1 MSPSPM
7 RIRSRALRDVTEFQV
22 IMPHPMETGL
32 RRDEAGEPVARH
44 HITDVVVTLGERTV
58 FAAHF
63 SFAVS
68 RDPLIVFRVRDAQV
82 GQRLQVVWNDNLGQQ
97 RSDETVIA

>member
-1 MSPSPM
+1 MTTSPM
-7 RIRSRALRDVTEFQV
+7 RIRARALRGVTEIQV
-22 IMPHPMETGL
+22 LMPHPMETGL
-32 RRDEAGEPVARH
+32 RRDEAGEPIARH

-58 FAAHF
+58 FAARC

-68 RDPLIVFRVRDAQV
+68 RDPLIVFRVRDAQA
-82 GQRLQVVWNDNLGQQ
+82 GQRLKVVWTDNRGQQ